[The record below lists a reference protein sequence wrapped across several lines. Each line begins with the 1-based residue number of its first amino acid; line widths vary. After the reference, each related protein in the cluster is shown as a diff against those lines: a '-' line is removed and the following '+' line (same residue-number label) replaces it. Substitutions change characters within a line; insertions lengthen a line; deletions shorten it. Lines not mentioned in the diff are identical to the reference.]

1 LLDFFLQLLVVFN
14 APLALLGSLFTDV
27 LRGGLTIDPSD
38 PSVVLRLRG
47 LRVGAL
53 PILNRFIERM
63 GLEEQLTLALKS
75 RGYADALLAL
85 LKNIVVDRNA
95 LYAVGEWV
103 ALYDVGLVAQGKVGD
118 DKLGR
123 ALDRLFA
130 ADRATLQT
138 RIVLAVMNGFD
149 LTMERIHNDTTSV
162 MVRGAYDGQ
171 NPKAV
176 QLKRG
181 HSKERRPDLKQLV
194 YSLCVTN
201 DGAVPVH
208 FKAYD
213 GNQTDDGIHLETW
226 NRLRTLL
233 QHPQFIYVATAS
245 CAQRRTCARSTAH
258 VGSVSPL
265 FPRTV
270 PKWQPLPRPC
280 LLAMCAGRR
289 SCASARTGTKSLRRY
304 RMRCGS
310 LSSAGGIYRLLV
322 PIEPEEKARRAR
334 SRGADR
340 AHDRAAGEPGSQAH
354 AGPKTDAAIRKR
366 VDEVIAQHGAEE
378 WVTVEIKW
386 DAVEKFKAITR
397 GKPTA
402 DTIFRRI
409 IQQVPRLHVGT
420 DAANI
425 ARSAAMDGIFPL
437 TTNTKEKPVDVF
449 KIYKYQPRIEKRH
462 ALLKSTLEVAP
473 IWLKKNTRIEALMF
487 LEFLGQVVA
496 ALIER
501 ELRKK
506 MVENNID
513 LLCSLPE
520 GRPSK
525 TPTID
530 QVLRLFENQNKHALY
545 EGNRL

>member
-1 LLDFFLQLLVVFN
+1 MQEE
-14 APLALLGSLFTDV
+14 
-27 LRGGLTIDPSD
+27 R
-38 PSVVLRLRG
+38 LRLRG

-53 PILNRFIERM
+53 PILNHFIGRA
-63 GLEEQLTLALKS
+63 GLEQELSLAL
-75 RGYADALLAL
+75 RNATYADVLLAL

-103 ALYDVGLVAQGKVGD
+103 ALYDPRLLTHSKIGD
-118 DKLGR
+118 DRLGR

-149 LTMERIHNDTTSV
+149 LAMDRIHNDTTSV
-162 MVRGAYDGQ
+162 MVRGAYEHQ
-171 NPKAV
+171 NRKAV

-194 YSLCVTN
+194 FSLCVTA

-233 QHPQFIYVATAS
+233 QHPGFIYVADCKLCTEKNL
-245 CAQRRTCARSTAH
+245 RTIDGERGFFVT
-258 VGSVSPL
+258 V
-265 FPRTV
+265 V
-270 PKWQPLPRPC
+270 PKNRSEVAAFTEAVVAGDVRWEEILRKR
-280 LLAMCAGRR
+280 ADRDKKVFDVIECAVGPYHLREGFILYWYR
-289 SCASARTGTKSLRRY
+289 SSQKRKRDARDREERIARTIERLESLDLRR
-304 RMRCGS
+304 MR
-310 LSSAGGIYRLLV
+310 
-322 PIEPEEKARRAR
+322 
-334 SRGADR
+334 
-340 AHDRAAGEPGSQAH
+340 
-354 AGPKTDAAIRKR
+354 GPKTDAAIGKR
-366 VDEVIAQHGAEE
+366 IDEIIAQHGAEH
-378 WVTVEIKW
+378 WITVEIKW

-397 GKPTA
+397 GKPTP

-487 LEFLGQVVA
+487 LEFLGQMVA

-501 ELRKK
+501 ELRQK
-506 MVENNID
+506 MVENNVD

-525 TPTID
+525 TPTIE
-530 QVLRLFENQNKHALY
+530 QILRLFENQNKHALY
-545 EGNRL
+545 DGDRLIKEFADPLTPVQSQILQLLSIPTAAYRPGK

>member
-1 LLDFFLQLLVVFN
+1 MQEE
-14 APLALLGSLFTDV
+14 
-27 LRGGLTIDPSD
+27 R
-38 PSVVLRLRG
+38 LRLRG

-63 GLEEQLTLALKS
+63 GLEQELTLALKN

-233 QHPQFIYVATAS
+233 QHPHFIYVADCKLCTEKNL
-245 CAQRRTCARSTAH
+245 RTIDAERGFFVT
-258 VGSVSPL
+258 V
-265 FPRTV
+265 V
-270 PKWQPLPRPC
+270 PKNRSEAATFSEAV
-280 LLAMCAGRR
+280 LAGDVRWEEILRKREDRDKKVFDVIECAVGPYHLREGFTVYWYR
-289 SCASARTGTKSLRRY
+289 SSQKKKRDARDREERIERTIERLESLDLRR
-304 RMRCGS
+304 MR
-310 LSSAGGIYRLLV
+310 
-322 PIEPEEKARRAR
+322 
-334 SRGADR
+334 
-340 AHDRAAGEPGSQAH
+340 
-354 AGPKTDAAIRKR
+354 GPKTDAAIRKR
-366 VDEVIAQHGAEE
+366 VDDIITQHRAEE
-378 WVTVEIKW
+378 WITVEIKW

-402 DTIFRRI
+402 ETIFRRI
-409 IQQVPRLHVGT
+409 IHQVPRLHVST

-437 TTNTKEKPVDVF
+437 TTNTKEKPVEVF

-473 IWLKKNTRIEALMF
+473 IWLKKTTRIEALMF
-487 LEFLGQVVA
+487 LEFLGQMVA

-501 ELRKK
+501 ELRHK
-506 MVENNID
+506 MVENNLD

-545 EGNRL
+545 EGDRLIRQFADPLTPVQSQILQLLAIPTAAYGPGQ

>member
-1 LLDFFLQLLVVFN
+1 MQEDK
-14 APLALLGSLFTDV
+14 
-27 LRGGLTIDPSD
+27 
-38 PSVVLRLRG
+38 LRLRG

-53 PILNRFIERM
+53 PILNRFIERI
-63 GLEEQLTLALKS
+63 GLEDELTLALKNP
-75 RGYADALLAL
+75 GYADALLAL
-85 LKNIVVDRNA
+85 IKNILVERNA

-103 ALYDVGLVAQGKVGD
+103 ALYDVGLVAQGKIGD
-118 DKLGR
+118 DRLGR

-149 LTMERIHNDTTSV
+149 LKMEQIHNDTTSV
-162 MVRGAYDGQ
+162 MVRGAYNGQ
-171 NPKAV
+171 NAKAV

-194 YSLCVTN
+194 YSLCVTA

-233 QHPQFIYVATAS
+233 QHPRFIYVADCKLCTEKNL
-245 CAQRRTCARSTAH
+245 RTIDAERGFFVTI
-258 VGSVSPL
+258 
-265 FPRTV
+265 V
-270 PKWQPLPRPC
+270 PKTRSEV
-280 LLAMCAGRR
+280 ATFSEAVVAGDVRWEEILRKRADRDEKAFDVIEWAVGPYHLREGFTLHWYR
-289 SCASARTGTKSLRRY
+289 SSQKKKRDEHDRNERIERTRERLETLDLK
-304 RMRCGS
+304 RMR
-310 LSSAGGIYRLLV
+310 
-322 PIEPEEKARRAR
+322 
-334 SRGADR
+334 
-340 AHDRAAGEPGSQAH
+340 
-354 AGPKTDAAIRKR
+354 GPKTEAAIRKR
-366 VDEVIAQHGAEE
+366 VDQILAQHHAEE
-378 WVTVEIKW
+378 WIAVEVKW
-386 DAVEKFKAITR
+386 DAVERFKAITR

-402 DTIFRRI
+402 DTTFRRI
-409 IQQVPRLHVGT
+409 IQHVPRLHVST
-420 DAANI
+420 KAENI
-425 ARSAAMDGIFPL
+425 AQSAAMDGIFPL
-437 TTNTKEKPVDVF
+437 TTNTKEKPIDVF

-473 IWLKKNTRIEALMF
+473 IWLKKNARIEALMF
-487 LEFLGQVVA
+487 LEFIAQMVA

-501 ELRKK
+501 ELRHKMTEKK
-506 MVENNID
+506 ID

-520 GRPSK
+520 GRGSK

-545 EGNRL
+545 DGDRLIKQFADPLTPVQSQILQLLSIPTTVYGPGK

>member
-1 LLDFFLQLLVVFN
+1 MQDKN
-14 APLALLGSLFTDV
+14 
-27 LRGGLTIDPSD
+27 
-38 PSVVLRLRG
+38 LRLRG

-63 GLEEQLTLALKS
+63 GLEEELTLAVKNP
-75 RGYADALLAL
+75 GYADALLAL
-85 LKNIVVDRNA
+85 IKNILVERSA
-95 LYAVGEWV
+95 LYAVGEWA
-103 ALYDVGLVAQGKVGD
+103 ALYDVGLAAQGKIGD

-138 RIVLAVMNGFD
+138 RIVLAAIKGFD
-149 LTMERIHNDTTSV
+149 LKMDQIHNDTTSV
-162 MVRGAYDGQ
+162 MVTGSYDGQ
-171 NPKAV
+171 NAKAV

-181 HSKERRPDLKQLV
+181 HSKEHRPDLKQLV
-194 YSLCVTN
+194 YSLCVTS

-233 QHPQFIYVATAS
+233 QHPRFIYVADCKLCTEKNL
-245 CAQRRTCARSTAH
+245 RTIDAERGFFVT
-258 VGSVSPL
+258 V
-265 FPRTV
+265 V
-270 PKWQPLPRPC
+270 PKTRSEVGAFSEA
-280 LLAMCAGRR
+280 LLAGDVRWEEILRKRADRDGKGFDVIECAVGPYHLREGFTLYWYR
-289 SCASARTGTKSLRRY
+289 SSQKRKRDEQDRTERIDRTIERLETLDLK
-304 RMRCGS
+304 RMR
-310 LSSAGGIYRLLV
+310 
-322 PIEPEEKARRAR
+322 
-334 SRGADR
+334 
-340 AHDRAAGEPGSQAH
+340 
-354 AGPKTDAAIRKR
+354 GPKTEAAIRKR
-366 VDEVIAQHGAEE
+366 VNEILGQYRAED
-378 WVTVEIKW
+378 WVSVDIKW
-386 DAVEKFKAITR
+386 DPVEEFKAITR

-402 DTIFRRI
+402 DTPFRRTVK
-409 IQQVPRLHVGT
+409 QVPRLHVT
-420 DAANI
+420 INAENV
-425 ARSAAMDGIFPL
+425 ARSKTMDGIFPL

-487 LEFLGQVVA
+487 LEFIAQMVA

-501 ELRKK
+501 DLRRK
-506 MVENNID
+506 MVESKVD

-520 GRPSK
+520 GRASK
-525 TPTID
+525 TPTIE

-545 EGNRL
+545 DGDRLIKQFSEPLTPVQSQILQLLSIPATIYGPGE

>member
-1 LLDFFLQLLVVFN
+1 MQEE
-14 APLALLGSLFTDV
+14 
-27 LRGGLTIDPSD
+27 R
-38 PSVVLRLRG
+38 LRLRG

-63 GLEEQLTLALKS
+63 GLEQELTLALKN

-149 LTMERIHNDTTSV
+149 LRMERIHNDTTSV

-201 DGAVPVH
+201 DGAVPMH

-233 QHPQFIYVATAS
+233 QHPHFIYVADSKLCTEKNL
-245 CAQRRTCARSTAH
+245 RTIDSERGFFVT
-258 VGSVSPL
+258 V
-265 FPRTV
+265 V
-270 PKWQPLPRPC
+270 PKNRSEVATFAEAV
-280 LLAMCAGRR
+280 LAGDVRWEEILRKRADRDKKAFDVIECAVGPYHLREGFIVYWYR
-289 SCASARTGTKSLRRY
+289 SSQKKKRDARDREERIERTIERLESLDLRR
-304 RMRCGS
+304 MR
-310 LSSAGGIYRLLV
+310 
-322 PIEPEEKARRAR
+322 
-334 SRGADR
+334 
-340 AHDRAAGEPGSQAH
+340 
-354 AGPKTDAAIRKR
+354 GPKTDAAIRKR

-397 GKPTA
+397 GKPTT

-437 TTNTKEKPVDVF
+437 TTNTKEKPVEVF

-487 LEFLGQVVA
+487 LEFLGQMVA

-501 ELRKK
+501 ELRQK

-545 EGNRL
+545 EGDRLIRQFADPLTPVQSQILQLLSIPTAVYGPGK

>member
-1 LLDFFLQLLVVFN
+1 MQEE
-14 APLALLGSLFTDV
+14 
-27 LRGGLTIDPSD
+27 R
-38 PSVVLRLRG
+38 LRLRG

-53 PILNRFIERM
+53 PILNRFIERV
-63 GLEEQLTLALKS
+63 GLEEELTLALKNP
-75 RGYADALLAL
+75 GYTNALLAL
-85 LKNIVVDRNA
+85 LKNILVERNA
-95 LYAVGEWV
+95 LYAVGEWA
-103 ALYDVGLVAQGKVGD
+103 ALYDAGLIAQGKIGD

-123 ALDRLFA
+123 ALDRLFS

-149 LTMERIHNDTTSV
+149 LRMDQIHNDTTSV

-171 NPKAV
+171 NAKAV

-194 YSLCVTN
+194 YSLCVTS

-233 QHPQFIYVATAS
+233 QHPRFIYVADCKLCTEKNL
-245 CAQRRTCARSTAH
+245 RTIDSERGFFVT
-258 VGSVSPL
+258 V
-265 FPRTV
+265 V
-270 PKWQPLPRPC
+270 PKTRSEVATFTDAV
-280 LLAMCAGRR
+280 LAGDVRWEEILRKRADRDEKAFDVIECAVGPYHLREGFTLYWYR
-289 SCASARTGTKSLRRY
+289 SSQKKKRDARDRDERIERTIERLESLDLK
-304 RMRCGS
+304 RMR
-310 LSSAGGIYRLLV
+310 
-322 PIEPEEKARRAR
+322 
-334 SRGADR
+334 
-340 AHDRAAGEPGSQAH
+340 
-354 AGPKTDAAIRKR
+354 GPKTDAAIRKR
-366 VDEVIAQHGAEE
+366 VDEIIAQHGAEE
-378 WVTVEIKW
+378 WITVEVKW

-402 DTIFRRI
+402 DTTFRRI
-409 IQQVPRLHVGT
+409 IHQVPHLHVT
-420 DAANI
+420 TNAENI

-487 LEFLGQVVA
+487 LEFIAQMVA

-501 ELRKK
+501 ALRQKMTEKK
-506 MVENNID
+506 IA

-525 TPTID
+525 TPTIE
-530 QVLRLFENQNKHALY
+530 QVLRLFENQTKHALY
-545 EGNRL
+545 DGDRLIKQFADPPTPVQSQILQLLSIPTAVYGPGT

>member
-1 LLDFFLQLLVVFN
+1 MQEE
-14 APLALLGSLFTDV
+14 
-27 LRGGLTIDPSD
+27 R
-38 PSVVLRLRG
+38 LRLRG

-63 GLEEQLTLALKS
+63 GLEEELTLALKN

-103 ALYDVGLVAQGKVGD
+103 ALYDVGLVAQDKVSD

-181 HSKERRPDLKQLV
+181 HSKERRPDLKQLI

-233 QHPQFIYVATAS
+233 QHPHFIYVADCKLCTEKNL
-245 CAQRRTCARSTAH
+245 RTIDSERGFFVT
-258 VGSVSPL
+258 V
-265 FPRTV
+265 V
-270 PKWQPLPRPC
+270 PKNRSEVATFTEAV
-280 LLAMCAGRR
+280 LAGDVRWEEILRKRADRDKKAFDVIECAVGPYHLREGFIVCWYR
-289 SCASARTGTKSLRRY
+289 SSQKKKRDARDREERIERTIERLESLDLRR
-304 RMRCGS
+304 MR
-310 LSSAGGIYRLLV
+310 
-322 PIEPEEKARRAR
+322 
-334 SRGADR
+334 
-340 AHDRAAGEPGSQAH
+340 
-354 AGPKTDAAIRKR
+354 GPKTDAAIRTR

-437 TTNTKEKPVDVF
+437 TTNTKEKPVEVF

-487 LEFLGQVVA
+487 LEFLGQMAA

-501 ELRKK
+501 ELRQK

-530 QVLRLFENQNKHALY
+530 QVLRIFENQNKHALY
-545 EGNRL
+545 EGDRLIRQFADPLTPVQSQILQLLSIPTAVYGPAK

>member
-1 LLDFFLQLLVVFN
+1 MQEDK
-14 APLALLGSLFTDV
+14 
-27 LRGGLTIDPSD
+27 
-38 PSVVLRLRG
+38 LRLRG

-53 PILNRFIERM
+53 PILNRFIERI
-63 GLEEQLTLALKS
+63 GLEDELTLALKNP
-75 RGYADALLAL
+75 GYADALLAL
-85 LKNIVVDRNA
+85 IKNILVERNA

-103 ALYDVGLVAQGKVGD
+103 ALYDVGLVAQGKIGD

-149 LTMERIHNDTTSV
+149 LKMEQIHNDTTSV
-162 MVRGAYDGQ
+162 MVRGAYNGQ
-171 NPKAV
+171 NAKAV

-194 YSLCVTN
+194 YSLCVTA

-233 QHPQFIYVATAS
+233 QHPRFIYVADCKLCTEKNL
-245 CAQRRTCARSTAH
+245 RTIDAERGFFVTI
-258 VGSVSPL
+258 
-265 FPRTV
+265 V
-270 PKWQPLPRPC
+270 PKTRSEV
-280 LLAMCAGRR
+280 ATFSEAVVAGDVRWEEILRKRADRDEKAFDVIEWAVGPYHLREGFTLHWYR
-289 SCASARTGTKSLRRY
+289 SSQKKKRDEHDRNERIERTRERLETLDLK
-304 RMRCGS
+304 RMR
-310 LSSAGGIYRLLV
+310 
-322 PIEPEEKARRAR
+322 
-334 SRGADR
+334 
-340 AHDRAAGEPGSQAH
+340 
-354 AGPKTDAAIRKR
+354 GPKTEAAIRKR
-366 VDEVIAQHGAEE
+366 VDQILAQHHAEE
-378 WVTVEIKW
+378 WIAVEVKW
-386 DAVEKFKAITR
+386 DAVERFKAITR

-402 DTIFRRI
+402 DTTFRRI
-409 IQQVPRLHVGT
+409 IQHVPRLHVST
-420 DAANI
+420 KAENI
-425 ARSAAMDGIFPL
+425 AQSAAMDGIFPL
-437 TTNTKEKPVDVF
+437 TTNTKEKPIDVF

-487 LEFLGQVVA
+487 LEFIAQMVA

-501 ELRKK
+501 ELRHKMTEKK
-506 MVENNID
+506 ID

-520 GRPSK
+520 GRGSK

-545 EGNRL
+545 DGDRLIKQFADPLTPVQSQILQLLSIPTTVYGPGK

>member
-1 LLDFFLQLLVVFN
+1 MQEEN
-14 APLALLGSLFTDV
+14 
-27 LRGGLTIDPSD
+27 
-38 PSVVLRLRG
+38 LRLRA

-53 PILNRFIERM
+53 PILNCIIARM
-63 GLEEQLTLALKS
+63 GLAEELSLALKNP
-75 RGYADALLAL
+75 GYAEALLAL
-85 LKNIVVDRNA
+85 IKNILVERNA
-95 LYAVGEWV
+95 LYAVGEWA
-103 ALYDVGLVAQGKVGD
+103 ALYDAGLVGQGKIGD

-149 LTMERIHNDTTSV
+149 LKMEQIHNDTTSV

-171 NPKAV
+171 NAKAV
-176 QLKRG
+176 QLKQG

-194 YSLCVTN
+194 YSLCVTS

-226 NRLRTLL
+226 SRIRTLL
-233 QHPQFIYVATAS
+233 QHPRFIYVADCKLCTEKNL
-245 CAQRRTCARSTAH
+245 RTIDSERGFFVT
-258 VGSVSPL
+258 V
-265 FPRTV
+265 V
-270 PKWQPLPRPC
+270 PKTRSEVATFSEAV
-280 LLAMCAGRR
+280 LAGDVRWEEILRKRADRNEKAFDVIECAVGPYHLREGFMLYWYR
-289 SCASARTGTKSLRRY
+289 SSQKKKRDERDRDERIERARERLETLDLRR
-304 RMRCGS
+304 MR
-310 LSSAGGIYRLLV
+310 
-322 PIEPEEKARRAR
+322 
-334 SRGADR
+334 
-340 AHDRAAGEPGSQAH
+340 
-354 AGPKTDAAIRKR
+354 GPKTDAAIRKR
-366 VDEVIAQHGAEE
+366 VDEILTQHHAEE
-378 WVTVEIKW
+378 WITVEVKW

-402 DTIFRRI
+402 ETPFRRI
-409 IQQVPRLHVGT
+409 IQQVPRLHIST
-420 DAANI
+420 NAANI

-473 IWLKKNTRIEALMF
+473 IWLKKNARIEALMF
-487 LEFLGQVVA
+487 LEFIAQIIA

-501 ELRKK
+501 DLRKK
-506 MVENNID
+506 MVEKKIE

-520 GRPSK
+520 GRASK
-525 TPTID
+525 TPTIE

-545 EGNRL
+545 DGDRLVKQFADPLTPVQSQILQLLEIPTAVYSPGK

>member
-1 LLDFFLQLLVVFN
+1 MQEE
-14 APLALLGSLFTDV
+14 
-27 LRGGLTIDPSD
+27 R
-38 PSVVLRLRG
+38 LRLRG

-53 PILNRFIERM
+53 PILNHFIGRM
-63 GLEEQLTLALKS
+63 GLEQELTLAL
-75 RGYADALLAL
+75 RNTGYADVLLAL
-85 LKNIVVDRNA
+85 LKNIVIDRNA

-138 RIVLAVMNGFD
+138 RIVLAVMNGFE

-162 MVRGAYDGQ
+162 SVSGAYDHQ

-181 HSKERRPDLKQLV
+181 HSKQHRPDLKQLV
-194 YSLCVTN
+194 YSLCVTS

-233 QHPQFIYVATAS
+233 QHPRCIYVADCKLCTEKNLRTIDGERGFFVTVVPNNRSEVATFNEAVLAGDVRWEEILRKRADRDKKAFDVIE
-245 CAQRRTCARSTAH
+245 CAVGPYHLREGFILYWYRSSQKKKRDARDREERIERTIERLES
-258 VGSVSPL
+258 L
-265 FPRTV
+265 D
-270 PKWQPLPRPC
+270 
-280 LLAMCAGRR
+280 
-289 SCASARTGTKSLRRY
+289 LRR
-304 RMRCGS
+304 MR
-310 LSSAGGIYRLLV
+310 
-322 PIEPEEKARRAR
+322 
-334 SRGADR
+334 
-340 AHDRAAGEPGSQAH
+340 
-354 AGPKTDAAIRKR
+354 GPKTDAAIGQR
-366 VDEVIAQHGAEE
+366 VDEIIAQHGAED
-378 WVTVEIKW
+378 WITVEIKW

-402 DTIFRRI
+402 ETIFRRI
-409 IQQVPRLHVGT
+409 IQQVPRLHVST
-420 DAANI
+420 NAANI

-449 KIYKYQPRIEKRH
+449 QFYKYQPRIEKRH

-473 IWLKKNTRIEALMF
+473 VWLKKNTRIEALMF
-487 LEFLGQVVA
+487 LEFLGQMVA

-506 MVENNID
+506 MVENNVD

-545 EGNRL
+545 EDHRLIRQFADPLTPVQSQILHLLSIPTAAYGPTK